1 MSAPGPSRPPSA
13 SGANG
18 MPNVARPR
26 QPLGFKAG
34 SKFLQPSVVQRQAL
48 RKIREVMALD
58 SQLLGAAL
66 ESGFFVLPCGSG
78 KTYLMVMA
86 AIAAILERQGAGEAP
101 RVLFLC
107 YEQQAVLQLEALLK
121 EDTTLSPRDYCVY
134 TGTQKDRDNVNAR
147 FFITTYS
154 MFAGTPPKDA
164 KHRAV
169 YDMVRETA
177 WSLVLCD
184 EAHHVGA
191 QTYEPLVRK
200 LMMRSLQLFGF
211 TATLYRSYEERS
223 TETRAAH
230 EARVFGWVGPVHF
243 RRTIRDLEKLG
254 LIAKVRQVVVE
265 VPFVPVFRRAYEMA
279 AHDLSL
285 RARLQGVHPTKLNA
299 LVQICEGH
307 RLLGHGG
314 IVFATHLYAAQVLE
328 KTLDGRVGKWRTLAG
343 SNAHGEQAVRTART
357 NAELVRQ
364 FNEGKLDGLI
374 STSVGESALDAFWSS
389 YRYSVVVDSHS
400 GDASALQK
408 QGRLSRTAH
417 EPPQNGETDEEL
429 AARQLASQL
438 HKTYYELVTPET
450 GEHEACE
457 KRKRHFKKEGL
468 PKGEDL
474 PLERIMS
481 NAAHLGTE
489 LPYNNNFD
497 CLKLLKD
504 TLMYDEVGKSDAR
517 GKAKATEVRAA
528 HRSAIQQLADRAN
541 GTKNHHF
548 KERRLAALAKAKQN
562 TARVQTEAKAARQE
576 QLRETRL
583 PPHWLAFFDSYGLS
597 AEHRSALCLEPG
609 AE

>member
-1 MSAPGPSRPPSA
+1 MPEPAPSPSLDASSANRVPK
-13 SGANG
+13 
-18 MPNVARPR
+18 VARPR
-26 QPLGFKAG
+26 QPLGFKSG
-34 SKFLQPSVVQRQAL
+34 SKFLQPSVVQQEAL
-48 RKIREVMALD
+48 RKIHEVMRLD
-58 SQLLGAAL
+58 QPLGAAL
-66 ESGFFVLPCGSG
+66 ENGFFVLPCGSG

-86 AIAAILERQGAGEAP
+86 ALRAILERQGAGEAP

-107 YEQQAVLQLEALLK
+107 YEQVAVLQLEALFK
-121 EDTTLSPRDYCVY
+121 EDTTLSPRDYCIY
-134 TGTQKDRDNVNAR
+134 TGAQKDRDNVHAR
-147 FFITTYS
+147 FFVTTYS
-154 MFAGTPPKDA
+154 MFAGAPPKDP
-164 KHRAV
+164 KQKAV
-169 YDMVRETA
+169 YDMVHETA

-191 QTYEPLVRK
+191 HTYEPLVRK
-200 LMMRSLQLFGF
+200 LMERALQLFGF
-211 TATLYRSYEERS
+211 TATLYRSYEERT
-223 TETRAAH
+223 TETRAEH

-243 RRTIRDLEKLG
+243 RKTIRDLEALG

-265 VPFVPVFRRAYEMA
+265 VPFVPVFGAAYEVSA
-279 AHDLSL
+279 NDPSL
-285 RARLQGVHPTKLNA
+285 RTRLQGVHPTKLNA
-299 LVQICEGH
+299 LVQICEAH

-314 IVFATHLYAAQVLE
+314 IVFATHLYAAQVLQ

-374 STSVGESALDAFWSS
+374 STSVGESALDAFWSN

-417 EPPQNGETDEEL
+417 EPPRSDETPEEL
-429 AARQLASQL
+429 AARQRASQL

-468 PKGEDL
+468 PKSK
-474 PLERIMS
+474 PLALARVMS

-489 LPYNNNFD
+489 LPYNTNLD
-497 CLKLLKD
+497 CLKLLKE
-504 TLMYDEVGKSDAR
+504 TLMYDEVGKSDAQ
-517 GKAKATEVRAA
+517 GKAKATELRAA
-528 HRSAIQQLADRAN
+528 HRSTMQQLTQRAN

-548 KERRLAALAKAKQN
+548 KERRMAELAKAKRN
-562 TARVQTEAKAARQE
+562 TARVQKEARQARQE
-576 QLRETRL
+576 KLQETRL
-583 PPHWLAFFDSYGLS
+583 PPHWLDFFESCNLS
-597 AEHRSALCLEPG
+597 AADCAALGLGPG

>member
-1 MSAPGPSRPPSA
+1 MSALEPGGAPPGA
-13 SGANG
+13 SGANRA
-18 MPNVARPR
+18 PNVARSR
-26 QPLGFKAG
+26 QPFGFKPG
-34 SKFLQPSVVQRQAL
+34 SKFLQPSVVQQQAL
-48 RKIREVMALD
+48 RSIREVMALE
-58 SQLLGAAL
+58 QPGAGR

-86 AIAAILERQGAGEAP
+86 AIEAVLQ
-101 RVLFLC
+101 RHDGKARALFLC

-134 TGTQKDRDNVNAR
+134 TGAQKDRDNVRAR

-154 MFAGTPPKDA
+154 MFAGAPPKDA
-164 KHRAV
+164 KHGEV

-177 WSLVLCD
+177 WGLVLCD

-191 QTYEPLVRK
+191 HTYEPLVRK
-200 LMMRSLQLFGF
+200 LLQHSLQLFGF

-230 EARVFGWVGPVHF
+230 ETRVFGWLGPVHF
-243 RRTIRDLEKLG
+243 RRTIRDLEALG

-265 VPFVPVFRRAYEMA
+265 VPFVPVFDAAYEA
-279 AHDLSL
+279 SANDPSL
-285 RARLQGVHPTKLNA
+285 RTRLQGVHPTKLNA
-299 LVQICEGH
+299 LVQICETH

-314 IVFATHLYAAQVLE
+314 IVFATHLYAAQVLQT
-328 KTLDGRVGKWRTLAG
+328 TLDGRVGKWRILAG

-364 FNEGKLDGLI
+364 FNAGRLDGLI
-374 STSVGESALDAFWSS
+374 STSVGESALDAFCSK

-400 GDASALQK
+400 GDASTLQK
-408 QGRLSRTAH
+408 QGRLSRTVH
-417 EPPQNGETDEEL
+417 VTLQGGESEAQL
-429 AARQLASQL
+429 RQRQLDSQL
-438 HKTYYELVTPET
+438 HKSYYELVTPKT

-457 KRKRHFKKEGL
+457 KRKRHYKKEGL
-468 PKGEDL
+468 PKSK
-474 PLERIMS
+474 PLALGRVMS

-497 CLKLLKD
+497 CLKLLKS

-517 GKAKATEVRAA
+517 GKARATEMRAA
-528 HRSAIQQLADRAN
+528 HRSTVQQLAQRAS
-541 GTKNHHF
+541 GTRNHHF
-548 KERRLAALAKAKQN
+548 KERRLAELAKAKRH
-562 TARVQTEAKAARQE
+562 TVRVQTEAKQARQE
-576 QLRETRL
+576 KLGETRL
-583 PPHWLAFFDSYGLS
+583 PPHWLAFFESCGLS
-597 AEHRSALCLEPG
+597 AAHRAALCLGPS